1 MELSLDFWNKYVPR
15 HKKILCRKEIIR
27 KIGADLNI
35 LCSLYILKQRVGTA
49 ILTELLGRSRTEQ
62 FLAQLSTL
70 GIKPSKV
77 HRNLSTD
84 DMVAIAVE
92 RKEGVVNSTGS
103 LSVNTGK
110 YTGRSP
116 DDRFL
121 VYDDTTHD
129 TVDWGKINH
138 QFPSGKFEKLF
149 EKMKDFVDNKE
160 LFVFDGF
167 VGADPGTRLPIRVIN
182 DHVWQ
187 SMFSSNLFIRPTT
200 EELEKHEPEFTILC
214 INDFLADP
222 EIDGTRTD
230 VFILIDLTRKI
241 VLIGGTEYA
250 GEMKKSMFSIMN
262 FLLPDRNIFPM
273 HCSANIG
280 EKGDTALFF
289 GLSGTGK
296 TTLSADPNRKL
307 IGDDEHGWSDNGT
320 FNFEGGCYAKCIN
333 LSQEAEPEIWN
344 SIKPGA
350 LLENVALNDNV
361 PDYDDNSLTEN
372 TRVGYPLD
380 FIPGAVIPS
389 VGGNPRVIVFLTA
402 DALGV
407 LPPVSRLTKE
417 GAMYHFM
424 SGYTSKLA
432 GTERGIKEPKSVFS
446 QCFGAPFMPR
456 PASVY
461 AKLLGEK
468 INQHNT
474 VVYLV
479 NTGWSGG
486 AYGVGKRIK
495 IKYSR
500 AMVTAAISG
509 SLDIVKYRHDDLLN
523 LDIPTE
529 VEGVPSEILDP
540 KHTWADKDSYDLSAK
555 KLAQMFVENFRKF
568 ENVSDEI
575 IAAGPKYSV

>member
-1 MELSLDFWNKYVPR
+1 MGTSTTEKFASQ
-15 HKKILCRKEIIR
+15 
-27 KIGADLNI
+27 IGA
-35 LCSLYILKQRVGTA
+35 
-49 ILTELLGRSRTEQ
+49 
-62 FLAQLSTL
+62 F

-77 HRNLSTD
+77 HRNLGVD
-84 DMVAIAVE
+84 GMVAIAVA

-116 DDRFL
+116 DDRFI
-121 VYDDTTHD
+121 VYDDKTRD
-129 TVDWGKINH
+129 TIDWGQINH
-138 QFPSGKFEKLF
+138 QFPSDKFEKLL
-149 EKMKDFVDNKE
+149 EKMKNFVENKE

-167 VGADPGTRLPIRVIN
+167 VGADPETCLPVRVIN

-187 SMFSSNLFIRPTT
+187 SMFSSNLFIRPTND
-200 EELEKHEPEFTILC
+200 ELEKHEPEFTILC
-214 INDFLADP
+214 INDFVADP
-222 EIDGTRTD
+222 KIDGTRTD

-250 GEMKKSMFSIMN
+250 GEMKKSMFGVMN
-262 FLLPDRNIFPM
+262 FLLPERGIFPM

-280 EKGDTALFF
+280 EKGDTVLFF

-333 LSQEAEPEIWN
+333 LSKEAEPEIWN
-344 SIKPGA
+344 AIRPGA
-350 LLENVALNDNV
+350 LLENVVLNNNV
-361 PDYDDNSLTEN
+361 PDYNDNTLTEN

-380 FIPGAVIPS
+380 YIPGAVIPS
-389 VGGNPRVIVFLTA
+389 IGGNPKVIVFLTA

-407 LPPVSRLTKE
+407 LPPVSRLTTD

-468 INQHNT
+468 ISQHDT

-486 AYGVGKRIK
+486 PYGVGKRIK

-500 AMVTAAISG
+500 AMITSALSG
-509 SLDIVKYRHDDLLN
+509 ALDTVKYRHDDLFN

-529 VEGVPSEILDP
+529 VDDVPSEILDP
-540 KHTWADKDSYDLSAK
+540 RNTWADGDSYESSAK
-555 KLAQMFVENFRKF
+555 KLAQMFVDNFKKF
-568 ENVSDEI
+568 DNVSPEI
-575 IAAGPKYSV
+575 INAGPKSTV

>member
-1 MELSLDFWNKYVPR
+1 
-15 HKKILCRKEIIR
+15 
-27 KIGADLNI
+27 
-35 LCSLYILKQRVGTA
+35 
-49 ILTELLGRSRTEQ
+49 
-62 FLAQLSTL
+62 
-70 GIKPSKV
+70 V
-77 HRNLSTD
+77 HRNLN
-84 DMVAIAVE
+84 VEELVKLAVE

-103 LSVNTGK
+103 ISVNTGK
-110 YTGRSP
+110 FTGRSP
-116 DDRFL
+116 DDRFI
-121 VYDDTTHD
+121 VFDDKTCD

-138 QFPSGKFEKLF
+138 QFPSEKFEKLL
-149 EKMKDFVDNKE
+149 EKMKNFVENKE
-160 LFVFDGF
+160 LYVFDGF
-167 VGADPGTRLPIRVIN
+167 VGADPDARLPIRVIN

-187 SMFSSNLFIRPTT
+187 SMFSRNLFIRPTK
-200 EELEKHEPEFTILC
+200 EELENHEPEFTILC
-214 INDFLADP
+214 INDFVAVP
-222 EIDGTRTD
+222 ETDGTRTD

-250 GEMKKSMFSIMN
+250 GEIKKSLFSVMN
-262 FLLPDRNIFPM
+262 FLLPERGIFPM

-333 LSQEAEPEIWN
+333 LSQEAEPEIWDAV
-344 SIKPGA
+344 KPGA
-350 LLENVALNDNV
+350 VLENVVLKDNV
-361 PDYDDNSLTEN
+361 PAYDDPALTEN
-372 TRVGYPLD
+372 TRVAYPLD

-389 VGGNPRVIVFLTA
+389 VGGNPKVIVFLTA

-407 LPPVSRLTKE
+407 LPPISRLTKE
-417 GAMYHFM
+417 GAMFHFM

-446 QCFGAPFMPR
+446 ECFGAPFMPR
-456 PASVY
+456 PASDY

-468 INQHNT
+468 INRHNT

-486 AYGVGKRIK
+486 PYGVGNRIK

-500 AMVTAAISG
+500 AMVTAALSG
-509 SLDIVKYRHDDLLN
+509 VLDVVKYRHDYLFN

-529 VEGVPSEILDP
+529 VDGVPSEILDP
-540 KHTWADKDSYDLSAK
+540 KNTWTDKDSYEESAK
-555 KLAQMFVENFRKF
+555 KLAQMFIENFKKF
-568 ENVSDEI
+568 ENVSPEI
-575 IAAGPKYSV
+575 INAGPKIPQ

>member
-1 MELSLDFWNKYVPR
+1 MQYFFWR
-15 HKKILCRKEIIR
+15 HNPLTQV
-27 KIGADLNI
+27 L
-35 LCSLYILKQRVGTA
+35 GTA
-49 ILTELLGRSRTEQ
+49 ATEKFLSQLTQ
-62 FLAQLSTL
+62 F

-77 HRNLSTD
+77 HRNLSVD
-84 DMVAIAVE
+84 AMVKLAVE
-92 RKEGVVNSTGS
+92 RKEGIVNSTGS

-116 DDRFL
+116 DDRFI
-121 VYDDTTHD
+121 VYDDKTRD
-129 TVDWGKINH
+129 TIDWGKINH
-138 QFPSGKFEKLF
+138 QFPTDKFQKLF
-149 EKMKDFVDNKE
+149 EKMKQFVTDKE

-167 VGADPGTRLPIRVIN
+167 VGADPKNRLPIRVIN

-187 SMFSSNLFIRPTT
+187 NMFSRNLFIRPTN

-214 INDFLADP
+214 INDFYAVP
-222 EIDGTRTD
+222 QIDGTRTD
-230 VFILIDLTRKI
+230 IFILIDLTRKI

-250 GEMKKSMFSIMN
+250 GEMKKSMFGVMN
-262 FLLPDRNIFPM
+262 FLLPERGVFPM

-280 EKGDTALFF
+280 EKGDTVLFF

-307 IGDDEHGWSDNGT
+307 IGDDEHGWSDDGT

-344 SIKPGA
+344 AIKPGA
-350 LLENVALNDNV
+350 VLENVVLKGNV

-372 TRVGYPLD
+372 TRVAYPLD

-389 VGGNPRVIVFLTA
+389 VGSNPKVIIFLTA

-407 LPPVSRLTKE
+407 LPPISRLTKE

-446 QCFGAPFMPR
+446 ECFGAPFMPR

-461 AKLLGEK
+461 AKLLGDK
-468 INQHNT
+468 INQHDA

-486 AYGVGKRIK
+486 PYGVGKRVK
-495 IKYSR
+495 IMYSR
-500 AMVTAAISG
+500 AMITAAISG
-509 SLDIVKYRHDDLLN
+509 SLDSVKYRHDDLFN

-529 VEGVPSEILDP
+529 VNGVPSEILDP
-540 KHTWADKDSYDLSAK
+540 KNTWLDKDSYDLSAK
-555 KLAQMFVENFRKF
+555 KLAQMFVENFKKF
-568 ENVSDEI
+568 ENVSSEI
-575 IAAGPKYSV
+575 IAAGPKLS

>member
-575 IAAGPKYSV
+575 IAAGPKYSA

>member
-1 MELSLDFWNKYVPR
+1 
-15 HKKILCRKEIIR
+15 
-27 KIGADLNI
+27 
-35 LCSLYILKQRVGTA
+35 
-49 ILTELLGRSRTEQ
+49 
-62 FLAQLSTL
+62 
-70 GIKPSKV
+70 
-77 HRNLSTD
+77 
-84 DMVAIAVE
+84 
-92 RKEGVVNSTGS
+92 
-103 LSVNTGK
+103 
-110 YTGRSP
+110 
-116 DDRFL
+116 
-121 VYDDTTHD
+121 
-129 TVDWGKINH
+129 
-138 QFPSGKFEKLF
+138 
-149 EKMKDFVDNKE
+149 MKDFVDNKE

-167 VGADPGTRLPIRVIN
+167 VGADPETRLPIRVIN

-187 SMFSSNLFIRPTT
+187 SMFSSNLFIRPTD

-250 GEMKKSMFSIMN
+250 GEMKKSMFGVMN

-280 EKGDTALFF
+280 DNGDTALFF

-344 SIKPGA
+344 AIKPGA
-350 LLENVALNDNV
+350 LLENVVLNDNV

-486 AYGVGKRIK
+486 PYGVGKRIK

-509 SLDIVKYRHDDLLN
+509 ALDIVKYRHDDLLN

-540 KHTWADKDSYDLSAK
+540 KHTWVDKDSYDLSAK
-555 KLAQMFVENFRKF
+555 KLAQMFVENFKKF
-568 ENVSDEI
+568 ENVSDDI
-575 IAAGPKYSV
+575 IAAGPKFSA

>member
-1 MELSLDFWNKYVPR
+1 M
-15 HKKILCRKEIIR
+15 
-27 KIGADLNI
+27 
-35 LCSLYILKQRVGTA
+35 
-49 ILTELLGRSRTEQ
+49 TELLGRSRTEQ
-62 FLAQLSTL
+62 FLAQLSAF

-167 VGADPGTRLPIRVIN
+167 VGADPETRLPIRVIN

-187 SMFSSNLFIRPTT
+187 NMFSSNLFIRPTT

-222 EIDGTRTD
+222 ETDGTRTD

-250 GEMKKSMFSIMN
+250 GEMKKSMFGIMN

-344 SIKPGA
+344 AIKPGA
-350 LLENVALNDNV
+350 LLENVFLNDNV
-361 PDYDDNSLTEN
+361 PDYDNNSLTEN

-468 INQHNT
+468 ITQHNT
-474 VVYLV
+474 IVYLV

-509 SLDIVKYRHDDLLN
+509 ALDIVKYRHDDLLN

-540 KHTWADKDSYDLSAK
+540 KHTWIDKDSYDLSAK

-575 IAAGPKYSV
+575 IEAGPKYSV